1 MSPVVQPM
9 TFDELCQ
16 IHREEMKGRSLTP
29 CRSDLYRAMADL
41 LNRLRQDYDRQISID
56 PDSVMSEGAN
66 LRRKKAD
73 NISKVIISLR
83 AKKICNKAVLSADG
97 ANEDLSALTPE
108 ERDYYMQVVEM
119 TRRQLAAVDR
129 YRGKK
134 TVETHID
141 EPIRAPE
148 PPVEEPEAEPE
159 AAEPIAEPVVEEV
172 PPAMEDIEPFDEPV
186 VQESFDEVPEPEP
199 EPPIAQSVIEN
210 NEMPKTENM
219 VLRVLEDLP
228 PFVGPDRNYEL
239 RKEDIVTLPMPMAV
253 ALINSK
259 KAVAISPGH

>member
-119 TRRQLAAVDR
+119 TRRQLATVDR

-148 PPVEEPEAEPE
+148 PLVEEPEAEPE
-159 AAEPIAEPVVEEV
+159 TAGPIAEPVVE
-172 PPAMEDIEPFDEPV
+172 
-186 VQESFDEVPEPEP
+186 ESFDEVPEPEP

>member
-1 MSPVVQPM
+1 MQPM
-9 TFDELCQ
+9 TFEELCQ

-41 LNRLRQDYDRQISID
+41 LNRLRQDYDRQIALD

-73 NISKVIISLR
+73 NLSKVIISLR

-97 ANEDLSALTPE
+97 ATEDLSALTPE
-108 ERDYYMQVVEM
+108 ERDYYMQVVDM
-119 TRRQLAAVDR
+119 TRRQLGTVDR

-141 EPIRAPE
+141 EPAEMPPAVKTPIPE
-148 PPVEEPEAEPE
+148 PFVEESVPEVAE
-159 AAEPIAEPVVEEV
+159 EEL
-172 PPAMEDIEPFDEPV
+172 PPAMEEAEPFDEPV
-186 VQESFDEVPEPEP
+186 VEESFDEVPESEP

-210 NEMPKTENM
+210 NEMPKTETM

-239 RKEDIVTLPMPMAV
+239 RKEDIVTLPTPMAV
-253 ALINSK
+253 ALINSN